1 MIPIMILL
9 TQIPPA
15 FCNSH
20 WPTDTDGTQRVSAPS
35 NLVIWSENAPSLRDE
50 MGNTANVVDLG
61 GETVSYNGVT
71 WKPFAVEAGWEN
83 TCLFRSD
90 AEDFGSVCVGD
101 TLDDEAPIDP
111 VLSGELGLPSFGEPS
126 INGTECSGS
135 FQGGNLRFTIE
146 ADETGPLLAHVVVK
160 DGDTVLAD
168 EVQPMSGQL
177 ELSMDVGNAST
188 IDLEVRFIDQA
199 GQFGELATISFTAPP
214 GGCQNCSHSGFS
226 LFMLAAVG
234 ALRRRRRR

>member
-1 MIPIMILL
+1 MIPVLIML
-9 TQIPPA
+9 TQLPPA
-15 FCNSH
+15 VCHSQ
-20 WPTDTDGTQRVSAPS
+20 WPVDADGTQRVSAPS
-35 NLVIWSENAPSLRDE
+35 NLVIWSENAPSLRDDN
-50 MGNTANVVDLG
+50 GNMAMVVDLG
-61 GETVSYNGVT
+61 GETVTYNGVT
-71 WKPFAVEAGWEN
+71 WKPFAVEEGWEN
-83 TCLFRSD
+83 VCVFRNDSD
-90 AEDFGSVCVGD
+90 RFDSVCVGD
-101 TLDDEAPIDP
+101 DLDDEAPIDP
-111 VLSGELGLPSFGEPS
+111 VLGGELGLPSFGEPS
-126 INGTECSGS
+126 INGTECAGS

-177 ELSMDVGNAST
+177 ELSMDVGNASS

-199 GQFGELATISFTAPP
+199 GQFGEVATLSLTAPP

-226 LFMLAAVG
+226 LFMLAAAG